1 MRIGFF
7 PNMKKE
13 NIRDV
18 LSQAITYCH
27 AFGIEVY
34 MPKEL

>member
-13 NIRDV
+13 NIRDI
-18 LSQAITYCH
+18 LSQAITYCQTY
-27 AFGIEVY
+27 GIEVY
-34 MPKEL
+34 MPKE